1 MKLSEFPHIKFTTN
15 VNKKKIPIVEIP
27 YSNYQLWNKLY
38 LYAKRNCIE
47 VQPTTSQGLPNGR
60 YKGHF
65 RYMVTHINQSHE
77 LVMVVSSGCY
87 RFIVQ
92 PSKLKTNTVSGRKSV
107 IELFKVMDE
116 HNIDFSKYSCEN
128 GQKVKLEIEKPLIQE
143 EHKCYLNK
151 VFNHMYHLDLNS
163 SYASRI
169 VEAYPELRQVYE
181 ELYHKRKD
189 NDGKYKHV
197 LTNSIGCFQ
206 SPYCPDWSCR
216 RKSKPYSF
224 ANLSKIAINGTRKK
238 ILDIKNKLINK
249 GMLPILTNTD
259 GIWYYSSKGPYHDK
273 EEGTNLCQWKNDH
286 IDCKFLMVSRGAY
299 QYIENGV
306 CKTILRGSTNLDK
319 VKERD
324 DWEFGDIVN
333 ATKILN
339 YEFDEEKGVVQ
350 YYE

>member
-1 MKLSEFPHIKFTTN
+1 MKLSEFPHIKFNTN
-15 VNKKKIPIVEIP
+15 INKKRIPIVEIP
-27 YSNYQLWNKLY
+27 YSNFELWNKLY
-38 LYAKRNCIE
+38 LYAKAHCIE
-47 VQPTTSQGLPNGR
+47 VQPTPSGGLPNGR

-77 LVMVVSSGCY
+77 LVMAVSSGCY

-107 IELFKVMDE
+107 LELFKVMDE
-116 HNIDFSKYSCEN
+116 HNIDFGKYACEN
-128 GQKVKLEIEKPLIQE
+128 GLKIKKEIEKPLIEE
-143 EHKCYLNK
+143 EHKSYLCK
-151 VFNHMYHLDLNS
+151 VINHMYHLDLNA

-169 VEAYPELRQVYE
+169 AEAYPELREVYE
-181 ELYHKRKD
+181 ELYQKRKE

-206 SPYCPDWSCR
+206 SPYCPDWHCR
-216 RKSKPYSF
+216 RKAKPYMF
-224 ANLSKIAINGTRKK
+224 ANLSKIAINGTRQI
-238 ILDIKNKLINK
+238 ILDKKKKLIHK
-249 GMLPILTNTD
+249 GMLPVLTNTD

-273 EEGTNLCQWKNDH
+273 DEGTGLCQWKNDH

-306 CKTILRGSTNLDK
+306 CKTVLRGSTNLDK

-324 DWEFGDIVN
+324 DWEFGELMK

-339 YEFDEEKGVVQ
+339 YEFDKEKGVIEV
-350 YYE
+350 YE